1 METHDGNGGAN
12 PGKKTDAKGRRR
24 QYFARNN
31 ARKKKAA
38 TKKKEDR
45 GEYLTNPDWDPFG

>member
-12 PGKKTDAKGRRR
+12 PGKKTDAKKRR
-24 QYFARNN
+24 QYFAKKN
-31 ARKKKAA
+31 AKKKA